1 VEDEANEIP
10 ASEPKLP
17 GMNSFMDIDDD
28 DDDDGDG
35 DGDGDGSDSA
45 KSARGKPD
53 RGATPRTH
61 ELPPYDTSSP
71 TNLNFSS
78 EIIGMTVRPGA
89 FLSLPE
95 ELEDDSSSSQSS
107 SSDSDLD
114 FPCSP
119 YDGIS
124 TSDSELDFSC
134 SPYDGIVMTPPRLSS
149 STRRYGVADMA
160 YFAQGLKDTIPKE
173 GYDMAPT
180 ISRRTGLLDVSNFVE
195 TDPVLSCGPLE
206 RLGPLDDELTISNC
220 DIGIHDSRDGLD
232 NSSSDADTLAAPHE
246 GLDLMRR
253 LLEELR
259 DSNLDCAPRPL
270 SEDSDSECSDDDEE
284 EEAGVAPWLLDNV
297 GQTSLES
304 TSTPGSDSDV
314 SDEGPIYPL
323 TPPPIPAMSLASA
336 PDIRKDRPSSPV
348 TPWSNEQVLVMPPT
362 SSNSPPLLPAKVYV
376 RSHRDSRLLYGP
388 RVPLVNLPR
397 L

>member
-1 VEDEANEIP
+1 
-10 ASEPKLP
+10 
-17 GMNSFMDIDDD
+17 MDIDDD
-28 DDDDGDG
+28 DNDDGDG
-35 DGDGDGSDSA
+35 DGDDSA
-45 KSARGKPD
+45 KSARRKPD
-53 RGATPRTH
+53 RGATLRVH
-61 ELPPYDTSSP
+61 ELPPYDTSLP

-78 EIIGMTVRPGA
+78 EIIGTTVRPGA

-95 ELEDDSSSSQSS
+95 ELEDDSSQSS
-107 SSDSDLD
+107 SSDSDSD

-134 SPYDGIVMTPPRLSS
+134 SPYDGIVTTPPRSSS
-149 STRRYGVADMA
+149 STPRYGVADMA
-160 YFAQGLKDTIPKE
+160 YFAQGLKDTIPEE
-173 GYDMAPT
+173 GYNLVPT

-195 TDPVLSCGPLE
+195 TDPVLYCRPLE
-206 RLGPLDDELTISNC
+206 RLGPVNDELTISKC
-220 DIGIHDSRDGLD
+220 DTIGVHDSRDGLD
-232 NSSSDADTLAAPHE
+232 NSFNDADTLTAPHE
-246 GLDLMRR
+246 GLILMRR

-259 DSNLDCAPRPL
+259 DPNLDCTPRPL
-270 SEDSDSECSDDDEE
+270 FEDNDSECSDDDDE
-284 EEAGVAPWLLDNV
+284 EEAGLPYLTPPWLLDNV

-304 TSTPGSDSDV
+304 ISTPGSDSDV

-323 TPPPIPAMSLASA
+323 TPPPSPAMSLASA
-336 PDIRKDRPSSPV
+336 PDVRKDRTSSPV
-348 TPWSNEQVLVMPPT
+348 TPWSNEQVLVMPPS

-376 RSHRDSRLLYGP
+376 RSHRDSRSLLYGP